1 MKREKSKWG
10 THKDES
16 TDAAYRGGL
25 PRSSDEVS
33 VMEMERRGWIIQ
45 LDLKINHQ
53 KWEESLEKAKP
64 FEISKHVVWEGY
76 KRIKANKGAAGIDE
90 ESIAAFEGNLKDNL
104 YKIWNRMSSGSY
116 YPPPV
121 KAVEIPKK
129 SGGKR
134 ILGVPTVADRVAQM
148 VAKMYFEPQVEPY
161 FHPDSYGY
169 RPGKSAI
176 DAVAVTRERCWR
188 YDWLLEFDIRGLFD
202 NIDHELLL
210 RAVRT
215 HTDCKWLML
224 YIERWLKAPFQTEE
238 GEVIDRKAGTPQG
251 GVISPLLSNLF
262 LHYVFD
268 LWMKR
273 NRPQNPWARYAD
285 DGVAHCRTKGEAE
298 ELLKQLHRRFRECG
312 LELHP
317 DKTRIVYCKDDDR
330 RGDYP
335 ETTFDFLGYTFRP
348 RRSKNH
354 YGKFFINFTPG
365 VSNKAC
371 KAMRQTIRQWRLQLK
386 PDKTLEDIS
395 HMFNPVLRGWINY
408 YGRFYKSALYS
419 VLKHMNRALILWA
432 RKKYKRLNRHRR
444 RAEYWLGRV
453 ARRDP
458 QLFAHWRMG
467 ILPAAG

>member
-1 MKREKSKWG
+1 M
-10 THKDES
+10 
-16 TDAAYRGGL
+16 
-25 PRSSDEVS
+25 
-33 VMEMERRGWIIQ
+33 
-45 LDLKINHQ
+45 
-53 KWEESLEKAKP
+53 EKAKP
-64 FEISKHVVWEGY
+64 FEISKHVVWEAY
-76 KRIKANKGAAGIDE
+76 ERVKANKGAAGIDE
-90 ESIAAFEGNLKDNL
+90 ESIAAFEEDLKDNL

-116 YPPPV
+116 IPPPV

-134 ILGVPTVADRVAQM
+134 ILGVPTVADRIAQM
-148 VAKMYFEPQVEPY
+148 VAKMYFEPMVEPY

-169 RPGKSAI
+169 RPGKSAS

-188 YDWLLEFDIRGLFD
+188 YDWLLEFDIKGLFD
-202 NIDHELLL
+202 NIDHKLLL

-215 HTDCKWLML
+215 HTDCKWLIL

-238 GEVIDRKAGTPQG
+238 GQVIDRNAGTPQG

-285 DGVAHCRTKGEAE
+285 DGVAHCRTRGEAE
-298 ELLKQLHRRFRECG
+298 EVLEQLHRRFRECG

-317 DKTRIVYCKDDDR
+317 DKTRIVYCKDEDR
-330 RGDYP
+330 RGDFP
-335 ETTFDFLGYTFRP
+335 ETKFDFLGYTFRP
-348 RRSKNH
+348 RRSKNRH
-354 YGKFFINFTPG
+354 GKFFVNFTPG

-371 KAMRQTIRQWRLQLK
+371 KAMRQTIRQWRVHLK
-386 PDKTLEDIS
+386 PDKKLEDIS
-395 HMFNPVLRGWINY
+395 RMFNPVLRGWINY
-408 YGRFYKSALYS
+408 YGRFYKSALYP
-419 VLKHMNRALILWA
+419 VLRHMNRALILWA
-432 RKKYKRLNRHRR
+432 RRKYKRLSRHRR
-444 RAEYWLGRV
+444 RAEYWLGRI
-453 ARRDP
+453 ARREP